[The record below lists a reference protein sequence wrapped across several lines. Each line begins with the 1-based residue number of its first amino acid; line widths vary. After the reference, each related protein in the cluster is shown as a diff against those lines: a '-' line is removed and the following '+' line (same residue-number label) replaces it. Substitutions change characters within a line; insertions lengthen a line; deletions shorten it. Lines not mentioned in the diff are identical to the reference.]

1 METNYK
7 VPVIFYSEMTPNPS
21 VMKYVA
27 NRTLIEPGASAEY
40 KDARSTAGSP
50 LAARLFEFHF
60 VKGVF
65 IVGNFISI
73 TKSDAVEW
81 EEINADLR
89 DFLKQYISSG
99 KEIITELPKQEVHT
113 DNSLENKKT
122 VNTQHS
128 SPANESEHKIVE
140 VLEEYIRPAVEQDG
154 GMITFKSFRNGIV
167 TVQMRGACSGCPS
180 STLTLKAG
188 IETLLKRMVPEVK
201 EVVAESV

>member
-21 VMKYVA
+21 VMKFVA
-27 NRTLIEPGASAEY
+27 SRVLIEAGASAEY
-40 KDARSTAGSP
+40 RDAKSTSGSP

-73 TKSDAVEW
+73 TKSDSVQW
-81 EEINADLR
+81 EDINADLR
-89 DFLKQYISSG
+89 DFLKQYVSSG
-99 KEIITELPKQEVHT
+99 KPIITELPKQEVHT
-113 DNSLENKKT
+113 DSSFEEKKT
-122 VNTQHS
+122 VNTQHTAPS
-128 SPANESEHKIVE
+128 TESENKIVE

-154 GMITFKSFRNGIV
+154 GMITFKSFRDGVV